1 MTNTRHKFII
11 IDLICNIHTV
21 LLIYVINLTNYN
33 NISYLGAIR
42 SWPFHRSFSNEIQYG
57 GRERVKRV
65 AFIKKKKILPFLKK
79 TPKYLLMKE
88 LESYC
93 GTIDDTIYA
102 YVEDY
107 HTCSGIFS

>member
-1 MTNTRHKFII
+1 MLMWKITIHVMAFQLTSKSRYGSYSSYSTTRRLKGWHLSK
-11 IDLICNIHTV
+11 
-21 LLIYVINLTNYN
+21 NLSTFPKN
-33 NISYLGAIR
+33 
-42 SWPFHRSFSNEIQYG
+42 
-57 GRERVKRV
+57 
-65 AFIKKKKILPFLKK
+65 

-88 LESYC
+88 PESYC

>member
-1 MTNTRHKFII
+1 M
-11 IDLICNIHTV
+11 
-21 LLIYVINLTNYN
+21 
-33 NISYLGAIR
+33 
-42 SWPFHRSFSNEIQYG
+42 
-57 GRERVKRV
+57 
-65 AFIKKKKILPFLKK
+65 
-79 TPKYLLMKE
+79 LMKE